1 MKKVLIVEDEII
13 SGMLINKYLEKYFQT
28 KLIHNS
34 TECKIVCL
42 EECYDFVILDINLG
56 NDSIDGAILLEQ
68 LKQLPNCNKTIFI
81 AITAYAMPG
90 DKERFLTKGF
100 DFYFSKPLVF
110 KDLVDTLESIN
121 KDDSLR

>member
-13 SGMLINKYLEKYFQT
+13 SGMLINKYLQKYFKT
-28 KLIHNS
+28 NLIHNS
-34 TECKIVCL
+34 TECKNICL
-42 EECYDFVILDINLG
+42 KEYYDFVILDINLG

-68 LKQLPNCNKTIFI
+68 LKQLPNCKETVFI